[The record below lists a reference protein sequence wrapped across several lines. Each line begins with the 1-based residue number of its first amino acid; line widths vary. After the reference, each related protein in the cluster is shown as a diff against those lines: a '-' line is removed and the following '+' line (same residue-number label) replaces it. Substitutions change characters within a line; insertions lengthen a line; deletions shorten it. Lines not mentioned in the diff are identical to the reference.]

1 MPVIGIYARASRD
14 KDDKRI
20 SVDRQVERCTKL
32 AGERWPGAPVRV
44 YVDNEISGADPD
56 AVRPDYNRIIDDIR
70 RGDLDEIVTHEQS
83 RLTRQPTQWE
93 ELVVTLTRAGI
104 STVWTAQSGAVPVDA
119 GNRLLGRI
127 MAVIDAEEVER
138 IKARQR
144 AAAEQIRAEGRPG
157 GGVAPY
163 GYRKIEGD
171 DKRPVLVIDD
181 DQAAVIRRVSDAICD
196 GYSLRSIAANLNRR
210 EVLPPSGSGRWNPNV
225 IRAMIIRPSQAGLR
239 TRSVKEKGRGERH
252 EIVGPARW
260 QPILTETRW
269 RQTLDMLETSTV
281 TGADGKTHTV
291 RRQQPGRPRRWLLT
305 TGLGRCSR
313 CGNKLSA
320 MGASEQDSVL
330 FRCNPRTGCGK
341 LSIQP
346 AEAVEGWVHR
356 QLVDYLSAN
365 PKLAPALEGDD
376 PEREQLEER
385 RRRAER
391 DMTEAVILKGDGE
404 IDEVEFRLMH
414 SGAKKRRQQAQAELD
429 ARPVPEADIPDVDA
443 IANQWEQLPLSRKQ
457 KALSHYIEAVTVHPS
472 TGNHL
477 DWTQDERCAE
487 RVKITWKA

>member
-1 MPVIGIYARASRD
+1 MPVIGVYARASRD

-20 SVDRQVERCTKL
+20 SVDRQIERCTKL

-44 YVDNEISGADPD
+44 YVDNEVSGADPD
-56 AVRPDYNRIIDDIR
+56 AVRPDYNRIIADIR
-70 RGDLDEIVTHEQS
+70 RGELDEIVTHEQS
-83 RLTRQPTQWE
+83 RLTRQPTVWE

-104 STVWTAQSGAVPVDA
+104 TTVWTVQSGAVPVDA

-157 GGVAPY
+157 GGTAPY
-163 GYRKIEGD
+163 GYRKTKGD
-171 DKRPVLVIDD
+171 DNRPVLVIDD
-181 DQAAVIRRVSDAICD
+181 DQAAVIRSVSDDICD
-196 GYSLRSIAANLNRR
+196 GYSMRSIAADLNRR
-210 EVLPPSGSGRWNPNV
+210 EVPSPSGSGRWNPTV

-260 QPILTETRW
+260 EPILAETRW
-269 RQTLDMLETSTV
+269 RQTLDMLGTSTV
-281 TGADGKTHTV
+281 TGGDGKTHTV
-291 RRQQPGRPRRWLLT
+291 RREQPGRPRRWLLT
-305 TGLGRCSR
+305 NGLGRCSR
-313 CGNKLSA
+313 CGHKLGA
-320 MGASEQDSVL
+320 MTARKGPIQ
-330 FRCNPRTGCGK
+330 FRCGQRAGCGK
-341 LSIQP
+341 VSIQP
-346 AEAVEGWVHR
+346 AEGVEGWVHR
-356 QLVDYLSAN
+356 QLVDYLAAN

-376 PEREQLEER
+376 PERERLEEQ
-385 RRRAER
+385 RRRADR

-443 IANQWEQLPLSRKQ
+443 IRNQWEQLPLSRKQ
-457 KALSHYIEAVTVHPS
+457 KALSHYIEAVTVHPA

-477 DWTQDERCAE
+477 DWTQDERFAE